1 MLTPVAGHAQ
11 LNALVDQL
19 QQLGISPS
27 QLQQQG
33 VQPDGTTIP
42 SGPRVP
48 STTPAQVTE
57 PAVLSPGLPG
67 STVTA
72 APVSRIEADYQRRLS
87 SDIGQ
92 FGYDVFGGGAVA
104 SQVVSGAVSE
114 SYIVGIGDQIVVT
127 LRGQVNQGISATVD
141 REGRLIL
148 QDLPP
153 IPAAGRS
160 FGDLRREIE
169 TRVKE
174 NYVSTEAFVSLGDVR
189 AISVTLTGEVTKPG
203 TQTLTSFS
211 TLVDALTAGGGIRK
225 TGSLRTV
232 ALIRQGQTKVVDLY
246 GFLMGYSN
254 EADLLL
260 QDGDRISVPTVGRTV
275 AVAGDVVR
283 PGIFEMPP
291 DAAGPLSV
299 AEMLDYA
306 GGPIRP
312 SGNRFNLLRLDRN
325 GQDQVQNLSGQTAVP
340 VQTNDIIQVTLS
352 QDLRVGSVSI
362 TGNVT
367 VAGVRPLSSAP
378 TLRALLADP
387 PILAD
392 DAYLPFGVIQT
403 TDPTTRIR
411 KFVPV
416 NLAVALR
423 GGGNIRLRDR
433 DKLIVLSR
441 EDVRYLGGDDVQM
454 MLAGTPPVQARSA
467 DSDLSQN
474 TQVLNPTLATSQPP
488 PVNVSSS
495 CLGLRSLAEAVRNDS
510 TGRFRNAR
518 QTFQNTTGSNSLQV
532 NRACPEIFDDFPDLL
547 PFVIEH
553 VVSLEGQVRVPGS
566 YPIIPGT
573 SLATVL
579 DIAGGTTIEADRR
592 AIEVGYFSTL
602 SPSNLSGSW
611 RSVQSLG
618 ATTASIKLNP
628 GDSIRI
634 PQNPQLR
641 EDGTVTL
648 AGEFTHPGRYV
659 IRRGETLLQLIQRSG
674 GYTNQAFPYGA
685 VFTRAA
691 VRQQQ
696 QQGYERTAREIQA
709 GLPQLIQETQS
720 SGSSSSNTAAALPA
734 IQSLIAELKSIP
746 AAGRVVIEADP
757 TVLAARPELDF
768 TLDAGD
774 QLFVPKRPLFV
785 TVSGEVLNPG
795 TVQYDGKLT
804 ADDYVDFAGG
814 TTGSADSGRA
824 FVIMPNGQAQPLD
837 LSSWSYSSVKVPPG
851 SVIIVPRDLTPFD
864 ISRLIRDVGSIVQS
878 LAISAASLVVISRN
892 NN

>member
-1 MLTPVAGHAQ
+1 LVKRGNMKPVQNDGRRDGRRRTRRPGRLLRYGFGITLLAGGVLALTPVPGQAQ

-19 QQLGISPS
+19 QQLGINPS
-27 QLQQQG
+27 QLQQGQG
-33 VQPDGTTIP
+33 GLQPDGTVIP

-48 STTPAQVTE
+48 ATSTGSVTN
-57 PAVLSPGLPG
+57 SPIVSPTLPQA
-67 STVTA
+67 STVTTV
-72 APVSRIEADYQRRLS
+72 PTSRIELDYQRRLS
-87 SDIGQ
+87 GDISQ
-92 FGYDVFGGGAVA
+92 FGYDVFSGGTVA
-104 SQVVSGAVSE
+104 SQVISGAVGE
-114 SYIVGIGDQIVVT
+114 SYVVGIGDQIVVT

-153 IPAAGRS
+153 IPAAGRP

-189 AISVTLTGEVTKPG
+189 AISITLTGEVSHPG
-203 TQTLTSFS
+203 AQTLTSFS
-211 TLVDALTAGGGIRK
+211 TLVDALTAAGGVKK
-225 TGSLRTV
+225 TGSMRSIM
-232 ALIRQGQTKVVDLY
+232 LIRQGQTKLVDLY
-246 GFLMGYSN
+246 GFLTGNSGD
-254 EADLLL
+254 ADLQL
-260 QDGDRISVPTVGRTV
+260 QDGDRIAIPTIGRTV

-283 PGIFEMPP
+283 PGIFEMPA
-291 DAAGPLSV
+291 DATGPLSV

-325 GQDQVQNLSGQTAVP
+325 GQDQVQNLAGQTAVP
-340 VQTNDIIQVTLS
+340 VQTGDIIQVSLS
-352 QDLRVGSVSI
+352 QDLRVGSVSV

-367 VAGVRPLSSAP
+367 VSGVRPLTSAP
-378 TLRALLADP
+378 TLRALLSDP

-403 TDPTTRIR
+403 TDPNSRIR

-416 NLAVALR
+416 NLGVALR
-423 GGGNIRLRDR
+423 GGGNLRLRDR

-441 EDVRYLGGDDVQM
+441 EDVRYLGSDDVQT
-454 MLAGTPPVQARSA
+454 MLSGIQPSAARTQAP
-467 DSDLSQN
+467 DVSQN
-474 TQVLNPTLATSQPP
+474 TQAVNQTLNAGLPP
-488 PVNVSSS
+488 PNAVTNRPT

-518 QTFQNTTGSNSLQV
+518 QTLQNDANALQV
-532 NRACPEIFDDFPDLL
+532 DRACPQVFDDVPDLL

-579 DIAGGTTIEADRR
+579 DIAGGTTIEADKS

-618 ATTASIKLNP
+618 TTTASVKLNP

-634 PQNPQLR
+634 PESQQLR
-641 EDGTVTL
+641 EEGTVTL

-659 IRRGETLLQLIQRSG
+659 IRRGETLLQLVQRAG

-685 VFTRAA
+685 VFTRET
-691 VRQQQ
+691 VRLQQQ
-696 QQGYERTAREIQA
+696 DGYVRTAR
-709 GLPQLIQETQS
+709 
-720 SGSSSSNTAAALPA
+720 
-734 IQSLIAELKSIP
+734 KS
-746 AAGRVVIEADP
+746 
-757 TVLAARPELDF
+757 RP
-768 TLDAGD
+768 GC
-774 QLFVPKRPLFV
+774 R
-785 TVSGEVLNPG
+785 
-795 TVQYDGKLT
+795 
-804 ADDYVDFAGG
+804 
-814 TTGSADSGRA
+814 
-824 FVIMPNGQAQPLD
+824 
-837 LSSWSYSSVKVPPG
+837 SWSR
-851 SVIIVPRDLTPFD
+851 PRATPARTRPTPCRR
-864 ISRLIRDVGSIVQS
+864 SR
-878 LAISAASLVVISRN
+878 A
-892 NN
+892 